1 MRQRSIEIAAADLH
15 FQTGPIDGYIVI
27 YNYLVVNRLDA
38 TFAALADPTRRRI
51 LERLGKGPATVN
63 ELASP
68 FSMSQQAVSK
78 HLAYLVR
85 ARLVR
90 KRREGRQH
98 FCSLEA
104 GAIREVSEWAE
115 GYRRFWQESFQRLD
129 EYLRNMKEG
138 EEI

>member
-1 MRQRSIEIAAADLH
+1 M
-15 FQTGPIDGYIVI
+15 
-27 YNYLVVNRLDA
+27 VVNKLDA

-63 ELASP
+63 ELAAP

-78 HLAYLVR
+78 HLAYLER

-98 FCSLEA
+98 YCSLDA
-104 GAIREVSEWAE
+104 TAIREVSEWAD
-115 GYRRFWQESFQRLD
+115 GYRRFWQESLQRLD
-129 EYLRNMKEG
+129 EHVRRMKES
-138 EEI
+138 EEAHGRGKK